1 MGFPLIIGFYT
12 PEYEC
17 EVAEFVT
24 SLARFGMEHDLVPIE
39 SLGSWRKNVG
49 YKPTFI
55 LKQLKKHKR
64 PVLFNDVDAIVEG
77 PCGRLRDIEGEY
89 DFAGRFI
96 KQRPLCRPG
105 GTANEPKV
113 SGRCRRERGGKTPK
127 RVLKTITS
135 GTIFFN
141 YTDLAMEFLRAW
153 QRNEKGQYLLGQ
165 LVLAETW
172 HHDAPEGL
180 RTLRL
185 PDSYCWHSGVV
196 FSGPSQIK
204 HTRGATRHRGEA
216 GGFTDFER
224 QTDSMRRRSGIRWA
238 P

>member
-1 MGFPLIIGFYT
+1 MGFPLVISFYT

-17 EVAEFVT
+17 EVPEFVA
-24 SLARFGMEHDLVPIE
+24 SLARFNMGHELVPIE

-49 YKPTFI
+49 HKPTFI
-55 LKQLKKHKR
+55 LQQLKKHKR
-64 PVLFNDVDAIVEG
+64 PVLFCDVDAFVEG
-77 PCGRLRDIEGEY
+77 PCDRLRDIEDEF
-89 DFAGRFI
+89 DFGGRFI
-96 KQRPLCRPG
+96 KQRPLQRPG
-105 GTANEPKV
+105 GEPGEPV
-113 SGRCRRERGGKTPK
+113 VTQRRKRQSAGKTPK

-135 GTIFFN
+135 GTLFFN
-141 YTDLAMEFLRAW
+141 CTDLARQFLGAW

-172 HHDAPEGL
+172 HHDRPEGL

-185 PDSYCWHSGVV
+185 PDSYCWHPGVL
-196 FSGPSQIK
+196 FDGPSQIR

-216 GGFTDFER
+216 GGFSDFER
-224 QTDSMRRRSGIRWA
+224 LTDSMRRRTGIRWA